1 MATLCVCVSGP
12 MSWVQ
17 AQMLRG
23 VNPRLILSRVLG
35 ATAKIPEGVND
46 VTLWRLIVNM
56 LSEPPRRE
64 KLRHI
69 NTIEDV
75 VRLMKSCRKVIVLT
89 GAGVSWTCVTLLFSQ
104 LWVWV
109 FVLCFL

>member
-1 MATLCVCVSGP
+1 MYFPLFSGP

-17 AQMLRG
+17 QQMLRG
-23 VNPRLILSRVLG
+23 VNPRTILTHILG
-35 ATAKIPEGVND
+35 ATTEIPEDVAD

-75 VRLMKSCRKVIVLT
+75 VRLMKSCRKIIVLT
-89 GAGVSWTCVTLLFSQ
+89 GAGVSYIV
-104 LWVWV
+104 
-109 FVLCFL
+109 

>member
-1 MATLCVCVSGP
+1 

-75 VRLMKSCRKVIVLT
+75 VRLMKSCRKIIVLT
-89 GAGVSWTCVTLLFSQ
+89 GAGVRWTCDITIFLTLGLGVSDFC
-104 LWVWV
+104 VE
-109 FVLCFL
+109 FP

>member
-1 MATLCVCVSGP
+1 MVSLQNIIFIPFSTGP

-17 AQMLRG
+17 QQMLRG
-23 VNPRLILSRVLG
+23 VDPRTVLNQILGSTRE
-35 ATAKIPEGVND
+35 IPDGVAD
-46 VTLWRLIVNM
+46 GTLWRLIVNM

-75 VRLMKSCRKVIVLT
+75 VRLMKACQKIIVLT
-89 GAGVSWTCVTLLFSQ
+89 GAGVSG
-104 LWVWV
+104 
-109 FVLCFL
+109 

>member
-1 MATLCVCVSGP
+1 

-23 VNPRLILSRVLG
+23 VNPRTILTRVLG
-35 ATAKIPEGVND
+35 ATARIPDGVND

-75 VRLMKSCRKVIVLT
+75 VRLIKSCRKIIVLT
-89 GAGVSWTCVTLLFSQ
+89 GAGVGSMILFCVYEF
-104 LWVWV
+104 V
-109 FVLCFL
+109 FVYLFDACP